1 MDDAGIFVFD
11 SEKIQTNTCKEGGW
25 DDDKCC
31 KNNRPEQMK
40 GINTLLLLISP
51 EEPYKVQRKDQEN
64 YETAALEEK

>member
-1 MDDAGIFVFD
+1 ML
-11 SEKIQTNTCKEGGW
+11 Q
-25 DDDKCC
+25 

-51 EEPYKVQRKDQEN
+51 EEPYRVQRKDQEN